1 MRQKSGFTLIE
12 LLVVIAVIS
21 VLMAI
26 LVPALQTAREQARGV
41 VCSTNLRSIGVSLR
55 YYLDDNNGRTHE
67 SPNGGL
73 LYVYGTD
80 EPIDPFVEGAS
91 MEVAP
96 YWGVAYLEYA
106 DSKEVYRCPSS
117 KRVDDFR
124 NFEGYLYYQLANYGV
139 NGFITGLRV
148 DNCPNLEETIF
159 AQDHME
165 HRLDN
170 NGDMMHIRPGD
181 TINLPQWRIGQGQ
194 LGDTYYS
201 SFGMDCLEEIYRHNH
216 KTNVLWLDT
225 HVSPISESTGED
237 VYPYWYTGD
246 KGAGDSTY

>member
-26 LVPALQTAREQARGV
+26 LVPALQTAREQARAV
-41 VCSTNLRSIGVSLR
+41 VCSTNLRSIGVALR
-55 YYLDDNNGRTHE
+55 YYLDENNGRTNN

-73 LYVYGTD
+73 FYVYGT
-80 EPIDPFVEGAS
+80 EIPIAPFVEGAS

-106 DSKEVYRCPSS
+106 DAEKIFKCPSS
-117 KRVDDFR
+117 VRVDDFR
-124 NFEGYLYYQLANYGV
+124 NFAGYLYYQLGNYGV

-148 DNCPNLEETIF
+148 DNCPNQEETIF

-170 NGDMMHIRPGD
+170 NGDMMHIRPND
-181 TINLPQWRIGQGQ
+181 TINLPQWRVGEGQ
-194 LGDTYYS
+194 LGDTYFNE
-201 SFGMDCLEEIYRHNH
+201 FGIVSLEEIYRHSH

-225 HVSPISESTGED
+225 HVSPIFESTGED
-237 VYPYWYTGD
+237 VFPNWYIVD
-246 KGAGDSTY
+246 